1 MYVYAYV
8 LYEHVGMMYA
18 GGCRIIIIIIIIITI
33 LYIYNYEYVRYWLVV
48 CIHMDTSYYYMG
60 ILIPARSRVV

>member
-18 GGCRIIIIIIIIITI
+18 GGCRIIIIIITSIIII
-33 LYIYNYEYVRYWLVV
+33 IYIYNYESMY
-48 CIHMDTSYYYMG
+48 DTGWWYAYIW
-60 ILIPARSRVV
+60 ILAIITWAY

>member
-18 GGCRIIIIIIIIITI
+18 GGCRIIIIIIIIII
-33 LYIYNYEYVRYWLVV
+33 YIYITTSMY
-48 CIHMDTSYYYMG
+48 DTGWWYAYIW
-60 ILIPARSRVV
+60 ILAIITWAY

>member
-18 GGCRIIIIIIIIITI
+18 GGCRIIIIIIII
-33 LYIYNYEYVRYWLVV
+33 YIYIYITTSMY
-48 CIHMDTSYYYMG
+48 DTGWWYAYIW
-60 ILIPARSRVV
+60 ILAIITWAY